1 MTDLTLRNIG
11 VIKERLWRFCG
22 GAQRLAAGS
31 RLLAKSFPSKP
42 LQPLPPALAPD
53 CTLALVTLKILTT
66 DQLEDKAARRQ
77 ESRGVRY
84 AKY

>member
-1 MTDLTLRNIG
+1 M
-11 VIKERLWRFCG
+11 IKERLWRFCG